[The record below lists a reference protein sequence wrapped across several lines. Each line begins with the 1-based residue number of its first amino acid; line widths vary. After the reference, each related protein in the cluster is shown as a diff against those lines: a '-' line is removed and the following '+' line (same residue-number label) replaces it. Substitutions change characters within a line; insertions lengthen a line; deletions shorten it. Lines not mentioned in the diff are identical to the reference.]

1 MRFLSFVLASCALIA
16 CAPASSSSPDEASQS
31 AESDLSSSKRGIAG
45 HAMSGYYANQP
56 NVGRE
61 LEESGVTN
69 ISGVLTFRHATS
81 VYDFAAVVELTSWRI
96 VSTNGF
102 DPGPGSNRM
111 FVIVDGAPAKKI
123 FDAMT
128 KATETKQ
135 GKTTIRKSAHGS
147 VWCED
152 YATSQ
157 QCALG
162 PFDDVGPR

>member
-1 MRFLSFVLASCALIA
+1 MRFLSFVLASCALTA
-16 CAPASSSSPDEASQS
+16 CAPADSSGSPDEAPQ
-31 AESDLSSSKRGIAG
+31 ATESDLSSKRGITG
-45 HAMSGYYANQP
+45 HAMSGYYAGQP

-81 VYDFAAVVELTSWRI
+81 VYDFAAVVDLTSWRTI
-96 VSTNGF
+96 TTNGF
-102 DPGPGSNRM
+102 DPGPGGNRM
-111 FVIVDGAPAKKI
+111 FVIVEGAPAKKI

-128 KATETKQ
+128 KATETKTT
-135 GKTTIRKSAHGS
+135 GTTIRKSAHGS

-152 YATSQ
+152 YGSSQ

-162 PFDDVGPR
+162 PFDDIGPR